1 MRCLSCD
8 KILNKFERTSKY
20 IESGDFL
27 DLCTRC
33 RGHADLP
40 DGCIVDN
47 NRMYS
52 SKEGDE

>member
-20 IESGDFL
+20 IESGEFL

-47 NRMYS
+47 YRMYS